1 MIDRIP
7 KTDHRHTSHLFAVF
21 PGNQITKL
29 KTPKLAEAARLSL
42 EWRGT
47 TGDSRRSWTWPWR
60 TALWARFGDGN
71 KAHEMFE
78 GLLKYNTLPNMLTTH
93 PPMQMDGNF
102 GIVGGVCEILLQ
114 SHAGGIEIMP
124 SPVDA
129 WPSGSVKGLKA
140 RGNITVDFSWKNGK
154 VGNVKLYSEQPR
166 VVPVRVNGSVTRVK
180 TLPLQPK
187 AAVVPAADRKG

>member
-1 MIDRIP
+1 
-7 KTDHRHTSHLFAVF
+7 
-21 PGNQITKL
+21 
-29 KTPKLAEAARLSL
+29 
-42 EWRGT
+42 
-47 TGDSRRSWTWPWR
+47 
-60 TALWARFGDGN
+60 
-71 KAHEMFE
+71 MFE

-129 WPSGSVKGLKA
+129 WPSRFREGVEGPRQHY
-140 RGNITVDFSWKNGK
+140 RGFLLEKRQG
-154 VGNVKLYSEQPR
+154 GQREALFRAAQGGA
-166 VVPVRVNGSVTRVK
+166 VRVNGSVTRVK